1 MVRDLFYKYVE
12 SISSSLC
19 SWAWRKRWGNRQNG
33 TGYQTP
39 DKARVLPVTEGY
51 YDSRRGRV
59 TLYKGRVLP
68 VPDYI
73 EKRRAAYSKAME
85 KKT

>member
-1 MVRDLFYKYVE
+1 MIDIFYKYVE

-33 TGYQTP
+33 TGYKTP
-39 DKARVLPVTEGY
+39 DKARVLPV
-51 YDSRRGRV
+51 
-59 TLYKGRVLP
+59 
-68 VPDYI
+68 PDYI
-73 EKRRAAYSKAME
+73 EERRSAYSKAME

>member
-1 MVRDLFYKYVE
+1 MIDIFYKYVD

-33 TGYQTP
+33 TGW
-39 DKARVLPVTEGY
+39 KEE
-51 YDSRRGRV
+51 RRS
-59 TLYKGRVLP
+59 
-68 VPDYI
+68 
-73 EKRRAAYSKAME
+73 AYSKAME